1 MFHNK
6 PFLTN
11 PSEPVG
17 ARLLSTVLLLQ
28 PKELHAR
35 TNACC
40 GVTLEPANAT
50 MELIVPLWGFVIV

>member
-28 PKELHAR
+28 PKGLHAR
-35 TNACC
+35 NDASC

-50 MELIVPLWGFVIV
+50 MELIAPLRGIVRQ